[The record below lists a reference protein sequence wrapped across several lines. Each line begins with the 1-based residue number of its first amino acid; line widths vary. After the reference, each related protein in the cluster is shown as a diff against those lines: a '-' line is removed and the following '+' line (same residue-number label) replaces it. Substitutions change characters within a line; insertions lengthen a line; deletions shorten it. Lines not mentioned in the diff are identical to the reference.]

1 MSIKWVTVTIFGWLF
16 SALVQAQ
23 SFPSKPIRMV
33 VPYTAGGPADLLVRA
48 LGQKLADAWRQ
59 QVIVEN
65 KPGANEIIAA
75 QDVAKSPP
83 DGYNWLLASDA
94 VYSLNP
100 FLYSK
105 LPYDPAKDFVPVAR
119 IVTAN
124 LMLVVR
130 PDFPAANVR
139 ELIDYA
145 KKNPGKLNYGT
156 VGAGGVNHLAMAW
169 FNTLNGLE
177 MQPVHYKGLV
187 NGLQPPSAHS
197 RRADIRGGGGAGLRC
212 IVLLRAGGARR
223 HATRHR
229 GKARRRVGEDRAEG
243 GIPRAPD
250 DAGLRAGG
258 RDAGAV
264 RRLPEARSRARAEK
278 GAGFGREARL
288 SGRCARCARSAR
300 CSSPACW
307 RARRSSIRA
316 SMTSRPP
323 TSIFG
328 RPTGRC
334 ARRWSA
340 PLPGERAGSRC
351 RHSMS
356 RNASGAAS
364 ACIASTARNA
374 TARPAWRPSPSRS
387 ACCRCRRTSRSW
399 RDSAAPR
406 RFIRRCPPA

>member
-48 LGQKLADAWRQ
+48 LGQKLTDAWGQ
-59 QVIVEN
+59 QVLVEN

-75 QDVAKSPP
+75 QYVAKSPP

-100 FLYSK
+100 FLYGK

-187 NGLQPPSAHS
+187 NGLQDIMTSRLDVMFAVIGGAAPHLKAGKMKGLATSGS
-197 RRADIRGGGGAGLRC
+197 RRHPLIPDVPTLAEAGLRDFDASFYFPPAAPGGTPRD
-212 IVLLRAGGARR
+212 IVAKLAAESAKIVQTAEFRERLTTLGFEP
-223 HATRHR
+223 
-229 GKARRRVGEDRAEG
+229 VGETPEQFAAFLKRDRELAQ
-243 GIPRAPD
+243 RK
-250 DAGLRAGG
+250 
-258 RDAGAV
+258 V
-264 RRLPEARSRARAEK
+264 Q
-278 GAGFGREARL
+278 
-288 SGRCARCARSAR
+288 
-300 CSSPACW
+300 
-307 RARRSSIRA
+307 
-316 SMTSRPP
+316 
-323 TSIFG
+323 
-328 RPTGRC
+328 
-334 ARRWSA
+334 
-340 PLPGERAGSRC
+340 
-351 RHSMS
+351 
-356 RNASGAAS
+356 ASGAKL
-364 ACIASTARNA
+364 
-374 TARPAWRPSPSRS
+374 
-387 ACCRCRRTSRSW
+387 
-399 RDSAAPR
+399 D
-406 RFIRRCPPA
+406 

>member
-1 MSIKWVTVTIFGWLF
+1 MRFIVA
-16 SALVQAQ
+16 ALLLVSSLAQAQ
-23 SFPSKPIRMV
+23 PYPSKPIRMV

-48 LGQKLADAWRQ
+48 LGQKLADAWGQ

-105 LPYDPAKDFVPVAR
+105 LPYDPAKDFAPVAR

-187 NGLQPPSAHS
+187 NGLQDIMTRRLDLMFAVIGGAAPHLKAGKMKGLATSGS
-197 RRADIRGGGGAGLRC
+197 RRHPLIADVPTFAEAGLRDFDASFYFALAAPGGTPRD
-212 IVLLRAGGARR
+212 IVAKLAAESAKIVQTPEFRERLTTLGFEP
-223 HATRHR
+223 
-229 GKARRRVGEDRAEG
+229 VGETPEQFAAFLKRDRELAQKK
-243 GIPRAPD
+243 
-250 DAGLRAGG
+250 
-258 RDAGAV
+258 V
-264 RRLPEARSRARAEK
+264 Q
-278 GAGFGREARL
+278 
-288 SGRCARCARSAR
+288 
-300 CSSPACW
+300 
-307 RARRSSIRA
+307 
-316 SMTSRPP
+316 
-323 TSIFG
+323 
-328 RPTGRC
+328 
-334 ARRWSA
+334 
-340 PLPGERAGSRC
+340 
-351 RHSMS
+351 
-356 RNASGAAS
+356 ASGAKL
-364 ACIASTARNA
+364 
-374 TARPAWRPSPSRS
+374 
-387 ACCRCRRTSRSW
+387 
-399 RDSAAPR
+399 D
-406 RFIRRCPPA
+406 